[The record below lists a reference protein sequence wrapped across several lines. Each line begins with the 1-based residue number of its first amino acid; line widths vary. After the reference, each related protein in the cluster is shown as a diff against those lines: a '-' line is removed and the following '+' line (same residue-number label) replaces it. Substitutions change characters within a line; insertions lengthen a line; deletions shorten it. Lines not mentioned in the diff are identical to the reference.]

1 MRIGD
6 ETMIKKLTET
16 VKKVPWWGWV
26 FGIVYFGLQY
36 GMYRLGHYLSIVIGT
51 IDRAWECKLPLIDDL
66 IPLIPAFVVIY
77 VFSYVFWIFGPVAV
91 SLTKKEHFKNYI
103 IGLSLAYLIGFLF
116 FIFLPTYMDR
126 VKEGLMDLSSRP
138 GFFYGLLATVYGA
151 DGSDLAFNLFPS
163 YHCLIS
169 FYCYLG
175 VRRQPEI
182 SKGFRVGHGAPHL
195 VFDRFYETAL
205 YPGCCERHRDRG
217 DLLCDREQMGSGK
230 GVSYRKRAGVRPGCG
245 IGSASERK

>member
-1 MRIGD
+1 
-6 ETMIKKLTET
+6 MIKKLTET

-182 SKGFRVGHGAPHL
+182 SKGFRVYSL
-195 VFDRFYETAL
+195 VMAL
-205 YPGCCERHRDRG
+205 LISCSTVFTKQHYILDVVSGIAIAAICYVIVNKWDPG
-217 DLLCDREQMGSGK
+217 REFHTESVQ
-230 GVSYRKRAGVRPGCG
+230 
-245 IGSASERK
+245 E

>member
-182 SKGFRVGHGAPHL
+182 SKGFRVYSL
-195 VFDRFYETAL
+195 VMAL
-205 YPGCCERHRDRG
+205 LISCSTVFTKQHYILDVVSGIAIAVICYVIVNKWDPGKEFHT
-217 DLLCDREQMGSGK
+217 ESVQ
-230 GVSYRKRAGVRPGCG
+230 
-245 IGSASERK
+245 E